1 MSLRARLLTGL
12 LTVSTALLLTL
23 SGVSVLVL
31 HEHLLQRVDGQLRAA
46 TATAA
51 KRIAAAPGGPLSQ
64 TLTGSTYAVAVI
76 SLATGRARLVNG
88 DAPETTV
95 VPHLVERL
103 GRDRLKGYAAAQ
115 ERFDLDPTGEYR
127 LIARVAKARQGN
139 RLVVVAVSLESVEDP
154 IRRLVITELLTG
166 GLLILLLAL
175 IGRMLITRGLTPLAR
190 IAGAAYAMASHGD
203 LSVRMPEGASE
214 VGRLGAAVNLLLE
227 RIAGAF
233 RDRQASE
240 ERVRRFAA
248 DASHELR
255 TPLSTIRGYAELYR
269 TGALGA
275 EDLPRVMGRIED
287 EATRMGELV
296 GQMLELAR
304 LDRSAALQ
312 PAETDLA
319 DVARDVAA
327 DCAAVDPDSLVVVDA
342 PAALPVVAD
351 EARIRQVLVNL
362 LANVR
367 AHTPRGTVATVRLAR
382 PFEGTVL
389 VEVHDDG
396 PGMSRE
402 QAARAFDRFHR
413 GEERVREGAG
423 LGLSIVKAI
432 AEAHGGR
439 CWITSAPGAG
449 TCVHVA
455 LPDRPPFLGA
465 PARA

>member
-255 TPLSTIRGYAELYR
+255 TPLSTIRGTPSSTGPAR
-269 TGALGA
+269 WAPRTCRASWAGSRTRRPGWASSSGRCWSWPGWTGARRSNR
-275 EDLPRVMGRIED
+275 PRRIWPTWR
-287 EATRMGELV
+287 ATWPRT
-296 GQMLELAR
+296 AR
-304 LDRSAALQ
+304 RSTRTRWSSST
-312 PAETDLA
+312 PPPRCRSSPTRRGS
-319 DVARDVAA
+319 ARSWSTSWPT
-327 DCAAVDPDSLVVVDA
+327 CGP
-342 PAALPVVAD
+342 
-351 EARIRQVLVNL
+351 
-362 LANVR
+362 
-367 AHTPRGTVATVRLAR
+367 TPPGTVATVRLAR